1 MRLTEHPPVGV
12 VLHTDHRFNAVKV
25 FSATMF
31 TDRERLGDS
40 VTAWLASRPEVKVTQ
55 MVVTQSSDAAFH
67 CVAIT
72 VFYWEPIAA
81 RH

>member
-1 MRLTEHPPVGV
+1 MRLSEHAPGGV
-12 VLHTDHRFNAVKV
+12 LLHAERRFNGVKV

-31 TDRERLGDS
+31 ADRERLGDS
-40 VTAWLASRPEVKVTQ
+40 VTAWLAARPDVKVTQ

-72 VFYWEPIAA
+72 VFYWEPVGRA
-81 RH
+81 